1 MDPIIYIIIGFFVLL
16 GVMWLITQPLF
27 WFGAATV
34 VLIVVSLL
42 IRNRRASQLRA
53 RVQFMDSEVLATLDG
68 YAFETYFSKQLGNLG
83 IRNLLTKKAGDFGVD
98 IFVFASQNYA
108 VQLKHYSTS
117 SVGVGAIQEVYS
129 GAHYYGYSPVVLTTS
144 CFSKKAVRMAEKLG
158 VELID
163 GMDIEHWHIRS
174 YSRKHNHIPNGLYR
188 DVQERLIVKMEDV
201 YMAEA

>member
-83 IRNLLTKKAGDFGVD
+83 IRNRLTKRRVILVLIYLCLRPKTMECSLNT
-98 IFVFASQNYA
+98 I
-108 VQLKHYSTS
+108 QLHR
-117 SVGVGAIQEVYS
+117 
-129 GAHYYGYSPVVLTTS
+129 L
-144 CFSKKAVRMAEKLG
+144 
-158 VELID
+158 EL
-163 GMDIEHWHIRS
+163 
-174 YSRKHNHIPNGLYR
+174 KLYR
-188 DVQERLIVKMEDV
+188 KYTRARTIMGIHQWFLQRVAFQSRQ
-201 YMAEA
+201 